1 MYLVVSRW
9 EALPGRAEDFERVG
23 PDVRAVLRAQ
33 PGTVLVESFPND
45 GQYVVVHGYQDE
57 AAYHAVV
64 DDPNGPFCQALAR
77 HKLEEM
83 GRWVSSERGETF
95 PHD

>member
-1 MYLVVSRW
+1 MFLVVSRW
-9 EALPGRAEDFERVG
+9 EALPGRAEEFERVS
-23 PDVRAVLRAQ
+23 PDVRAVLRQQ
-33 PGTVLVESFPND
+33 PGVVLVESFRSE
-45 GQYVVVHGYQDE
+45 GHYVVVHGYQDE

-64 DDPNGPFCQALAR
+64 DDANGPFRQALAK

-83 GRWVSSERGETF
+83 GHWISSERGETF